1 MRLRNEFEPI
11 RVWADK
17 RDIFTQGT
25 IEGQLSKLKEEVK
38 EVEDAIKDGDEK
50 AFIDGIGDTIISAVN
65 LAKMKG
71 FDAEVCV
78 NIAYNEIKDR
88 VGKMV
93 NGEFVKNI

>member
-1 MRLRNEFEPI
+1 
-11 RVWADK
+11 
-17 RDIFTQGT
+17 
-25 IEGQLSKLKEEVK
+25 
-38 EVEDAIKDGDEK
+38 
-50 AFIDGIGDTIISAVN
+50 
-65 LAKMKG
+65 MKG